1 MPFYMTPLKTQEK
14 SLQSD
19 HYLTLCALPYAPC
32 LFTLAE
38 VHGNRTHHGHR
49 LPATGFEVQEAHQDL
64 TTSI

>member
-1 MPFYMTPLKTQEK
+1 M
-14 SLQSD
+14 QSD
-19 HYLTLCALPYAPC
+19 HHLTLCARPYAPC